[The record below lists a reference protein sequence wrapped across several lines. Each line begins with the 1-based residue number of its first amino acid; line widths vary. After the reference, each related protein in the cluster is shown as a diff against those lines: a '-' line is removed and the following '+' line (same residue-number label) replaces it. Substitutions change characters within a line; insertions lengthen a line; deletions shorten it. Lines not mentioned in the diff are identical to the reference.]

1 MKQVFIGLFL
11 AVLPYSLFGQFYPTK
26 TYSTVEGLPSN
37 AVFDIAQTPDRVM
50 WFLTSEGIATYNSY
64 KWNVFPDSLGL
75 PISEYSFIST
85 SKDGTVWAAGHNEK
99 YFIIKYYRQG
109 VWRNIPLPKNWYE
122 SINAFTFNVSDN
134 NGDTFVWIG
143 NKNQIFR
150 YSEKNKE
157 WSNWTLKR
165 NNLSISIN
173 SIVEGS
179 NQIFICTT
187 NGIFEV
193 QKNSENN
200 EIVYSE
206 LNSEFSG
213 EKNILIVKE
222 KEGVLYVLGHDWLGE
237 IDNNTFKLL
246 SNSINISKKS
256 IPNKYNLEVDQFGR
270 VFYSS
275 ASLARMFNRNK
286 GIGEPLLIG
295 GRLKNVLSNRIFV
308 DQENIIWVSDHRGL
322 FKFNMLRF
330 KNYNNEAGLIADEVS
345 AIAQLRDGSILMAN
359 PEALNIVKNSGV
371 EKLQFDFDIGT
382 NTGVTRILDIQEMDN
397 GSIYLATSNRDF
409 LVYKENR
416 VSKVNVKIEPLT
428 VIALATIKD
437 KLYLASSRVLYVLDK
452 NENIEKIND
461 YISLRNIKSLTDD
474 RLALLT
480 SNGLYIRSGENESRY
495 SSESR
500 LLNNTYDI
508 AEWNGDLIVA
518 TAGGIGILE
527 NGKIEEFVLKGMENK
542 AAYALLVDKKNSLW
556 IGTNDGVIS
565 SDGENFIHFNT
576 RNGLA
581 GNDISRNALIEDNE
595 GRIWIGTDQG
605 ASVFDESENVTGSSI
620 PKINFVSVNTI
631 KGTKIDPATVAYLS
645 ADDNSLEFS
654 YAAISFINEEAFE
667 YRYKLEGFDK
677 DWIETG
683 SFENNSIRYT
693 NLPNGKYTFSVKARV
708 ESGPWSEAISTTI
721 FIEKPFYFQ
730 IWFIAL
736 SIIIIVFCL
745 YTFYRIRFFLLV
757 KQKEKLKLLVK
768 ERTNEVDQQN
778 RKLNIYNQ
786 SLKEQKEALEVALNA
801 LSKTQTKLIQSEKMA
816 ALGVLTAG
824 VAHEINNPM
833 NYIKSG
839 AEILKMISK
848 VENNQVLI
856 KDKETYEQVMDGI
869 NIGVERIVSITKSL
883 GSFSRKD
890 DRLDSKINVNKV
902 LKDTVTILHHEYKER
917 IQVLFEFVDE
927 HLHVSGNES
936 KLYQVFTNLLINAI
950 HSIEKKG
957 TIKIETKSTVDK
969 AQIVIKDTGCGIPE
983 GILNKIYDPFF
994 TTKEAGKGT
1003 GLGLSIVYNII
1014 EEHRGSISFQS
1025 TEEKGTIVT
1034 VELELNLEAE

>member
-11 AVLPYSLFGQFYPTK
+11 AFLPYSLLGQFYPTK

-75 PISEYSFIST
+75 PISEYSFIRT

-99 YFIIKYYRQG
+99 YFVIKYYQQG
-109 VWRNIPLPKNWYE
+109 VWRDIPLPKNWSE
-122 SINAFTFNVSDN
+122 SIRAFTFNVSDN
-134 NGDTFVWIG
+134 NGETYVWLG
-143 NKNQIFR
+143 NKNQILR
-150 YSEKNKE
+150 YSETNKE

-179 NQIFICTT
+179 NQTFICTT

-193 QKNSENN
+193 QKNSGNN

-206 LNSEFSG
+206 LNKKFSE

-222 KEGVLYVLGHDWLGE
+222 KDGVLYVLGHDWLGE

-246 SNSINISKKS
+246 SNSINISQVS
-256 IPNKYNLEVDQFGR
+256 IPNKYNLEVDQLGR

-345 AIAQLRDGSILMAN
+345 AIAQLSDGSILMAN

-371 EKLQFDFDIGT
+371 ENMQFKVGT
-382 NTGVTRILDIQEMDN
+382 KTGVARILDIQETDN
-397 GSIYLATSNRDF
+397 GSIYIATSNRDF
-409 LVYKENR
+409 LVYKENK
-416 VSKVNVKIEPLT
+416 VSKVKINNEPLT
-428 VIALATIKD
+428 IIALTLSQD
-437 KLYLASSRVLYVLDK
+437 KLYAASSRVLYALDK
-452 NENIEKIND
+452 NENLEKIKA
-461 YISLRNIKSLTDD
+461 YINIRNIKSLPDD
-474 RLALLT
+474 RLVLLT
-480 SNGLYIRSGENESRY
+480 SNGLYIRDGENESRY

-508 AEWNGDLIVA
+508 TKWNGDLIVA
-518 TAGGIGILE
+518 TAAGVGVLK
-527 NGKIEEFVLKGMENK
+527 NGEIEELELKGMENK
-542 AAYALLVDKKNSLW
+542 AAYALLVDRKNNLW

-565 SDGENFIHFNT
+565 SDGENYIHFNT

-595 GRIWIGTDQG
+595 GRVWIGTDQG
-605 ASVFDESENVTGSSI
+605 ASVFDESENVTGSYI
-620 PKINFVSVNTI
+620 PKINFVSINTI
-631 KGTKIDPATVAYLS
+631 KGTNIDPTVVTNLS
-645 ADDNSLEFS
+645 SDDNSLEFS
-654 YAAISFINEEAFE
+654 YAAISFINEDSFE

-677 DWIETG
+677 DWEETG
-683 SFENNSIRYT
+683 SFENNTIRYT

-708 ESGPWSEAISTTI
+708 ESGPWSEAISVTI

-757 KQKEKLKLLVK
+757 KQKQKLKLLVK
-768 ERTNEVDQQN
+768 ERTNEIDQQN

-848 VENNQVLI
+848 IENNEVLI
-856 KDKETYEQVMDGI
+856 QDKETYEQVMDGI

-890 DRLDSKINVNKV
+890 DRLDSKVNINKV

-917 IQVLFEFVDE
+917 INVLFEFDSK
-927 HLHVSGNES
+927 HLYVSGNES

-950 HSIEKKG
+950 HSIENEG
-957 TIKIETKSTVDK
+957 TIKIETKSTIDK
-969 AQIVIKDTGCGIPE
+969 ALIIIEDTGCGIPE
-983 GILNKIYDPFF
+983 EILGKIYDPFF

-1014 EEHRGSISFQS
+1014 EEHRGNISFQS
-1025 TEEKGTIVT
+1025 SEKKGTIVT